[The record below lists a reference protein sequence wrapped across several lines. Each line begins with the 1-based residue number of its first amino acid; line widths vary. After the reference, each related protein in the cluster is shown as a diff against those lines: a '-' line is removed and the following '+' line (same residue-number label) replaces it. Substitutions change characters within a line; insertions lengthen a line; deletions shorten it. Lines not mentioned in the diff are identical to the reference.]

1 MFFTKIEIGMHD
13 ECALIKFNEWIT
25 VPWNSLQVNECFAT
39 YKPETNAFLIRLC
52 LIKYFS
58 VNVKQLFST
67 QRLGTFFVYDS
78 LVIRFLVHI

>member
-1 MFFTKIEIGMHD
+1 MDNSAMKFFTGKWM
-13 ECALIKFNEWIT
+13 L
-25 VPWNSLQVNECFAT
+25 ST

-58 VNVKQLFST
+58 VNVIQLFST